1 MQKRTKVRS
10 NGSTV
15 TTVWQ
20 SKTNKRCIVCSY
32 DLQILD
38 LASSWFLNK
47 IEEARKKI
55 FEKNGGDKKWKN
67 EIEDG
72 TCERIVLSTEKG
84 GLRAKSHPYLVVSF
98 HLKQLFSTEQMLLEN
113 LLIFS
118 CSLRHSALMNQIG
131 KPLRDWPHKR
141 TFGRK

>member
-20 SKTNKRCIVCSY
+20 SKTNKRFIVCSC

-55 FEKNGGDKKWKN
+55 FEKNSGDKKWKI

-72 TCERIVLSTEKG
+72 TCEKILLSTEKG
-84 GLRAKSHPYLVVSF
+84 GLRANSHPYLVVSF
-98 HLKQLFSTEQMLLEN
+98 HLKQLFGTEQMLLEN
-113 LLIFS
+113 LYFLLQS
-118 CSLRHSALMNQIG
+118 TALRPDESN
-131 KPLRDWPHKR
+131 RETFKR
-141 TFGRK
+141 LTTQKNIW